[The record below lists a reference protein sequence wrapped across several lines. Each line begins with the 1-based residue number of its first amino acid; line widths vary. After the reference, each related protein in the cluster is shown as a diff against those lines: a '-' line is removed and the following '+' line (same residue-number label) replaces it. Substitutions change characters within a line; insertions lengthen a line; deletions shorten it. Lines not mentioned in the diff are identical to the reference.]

1 MKRIPSFLML
11 TIWLLPMPLLSQVG
25 LKPAEFESKLASMH
39 PQLLDV
45 RTAREYQISHL
56 KGALQADWSN
66 PAQFADRLQ
75 YLDKSKPL
83 FVYCTSGGRSGEAAK
98 WLQNQGFVYI
108 QNLSG
113 GLSTW
118 KMEGR
123 PLEVGENKP
132 QMSAETYLGLTLNAE
147 DVIMDFGAEWCPP
160 CKKMEPVL
168 AQLVNESPKPFV
180 LAKVDGGNDIEIMK
194 ANKIAGIPT
203 FIIYKQGKEIF
214 RKQGLVTLAE
224 FKQQLQ

>member
-132 QMSAETYLGLTLNAE
+132 QMSAETYLGLTLKAE
-147 DVIMDFGAEWCPP
+147 YVIMDFGAEWCPP

>member
-1 MKRIPSFLML
+1 
-11 TIWLLPMPLLSQVG
+11 
-25 LKPAEFESKLASMH
+25 
-39 PQLLDV
+39 
-45 RTAREYQISHL
+45 
-56 KGALQADWSN
+56 
-66 PAQFADRLQ
+66 
-75 YLDKSKPL
+75 
-83 FVYCTSGGRSGEAAK
+83 
-98 WLQNQGFVYI
+98 
-108 QNLSG
+108 
-113 GLSTW
+113 
-118 KMEGR
+118 
-123 PLEVGENKP
+123 
-132 QMSAETYLGLTLNAE
+132 
-147 DVIMDFGAEWCPP
+147 MDFGAEWCPP